1 MKNQVLVSKLSMVEL
16 ESMLQEKSE
25 RKIELESLL
34 KRGDYKNL
42 KNGEAERAG
51 VELPYDPVELHETN
65 QAMRDELNEI
75 EVLLPQVETRISE
88 LKAQEQMTNDKEME
102 Q

>member
-1 MKNQVLVSKLSMVEL
+1 MKNQILVSELSMVEL

-51 VELPYDPVELHETN
+51 VELPYNPVELHEAN

-75 EVLLPQVETRISE
+75 EGLLPQVEIRISE
-88 LKAQEQMTNDKEME
+88 LKAQEQMTNDKEIE

>member
-42 KNGEAERAG
+42 KNGEAVRAG
-51 VELPYDPVELHETN
+51 VECPYDPVELHAAN

-88 LKAQEQMTNDKEME
+88 LKAQEQMTNDREME

>member
-1 MKNQVLVSKLSMVEL
+1 MKNQVLVSELSMVEL

-51 VELPYDPVELHETN
+51 VELPYDPVELYETN

-75 EVLLPQVETRISE
+75 EILLPQVETRISE
-88 LKAQEQMTNDKEME
+88 LKAQEQMTNDREME